1 MVTCERSCSPKQ
13 DLREAAAGAG
23 SPLTGA
29 MESAAAPAYLPNASA
44 LAQAGLKGATPQPCC
59 CCPAAVKNPAG
70 VSQLAFLAAQRIRPL
85 QHGVLHLSLLLGHF
99 PCSP

>member
-1 MVTCERSCSPKQ
+1 MVVTCKHSSSPKQ

-59 CCPAAVKNPAG
+59 CCPAAVKSPAAYHNW
-70 VSQLAFLAAQRIRPL
+70 LFW
-85 QHGVLHLSLLLGHF
+85 LHRGSARRNMES
-99 PCSP
+99 CT

>member
-1 MVTCERSCSPKQ
+1 MVTCKRSCSPEQ

-29 MESAAAPAYLPNASA
+29 MEPAAAPVYLPSASA

-59 CCPAAVKNPAG
+59 CCPAAVKIPAAYHNWPFWLHRG
-70 VSQLAFLAAQRIRPL
+70 SIRCNME
-85 QHGVLHLSLLLGHF
+85 S
-99 PCSP
+99 CT